1 MNLNKLVERYEIAER
16 IFTENIE
23 SIELDQNDTFE
34 NEVEPLNGN
43 DRFEEIRSSNNSNE
57 KPSHYPDWV

>member
-1 MNLNKLVERYEIAER
+1 MNLNKLVERHEIAER

-23 SIELDQNDTFE
+23 SFELDQNDTFE

-43 DRFEEIRSSNNSNE
+43 DRFEEIRSSNSSNE
-57 KPSHYPDWV
+57 IPFHYPDWV

>member
-34 NEVEPLNGN
+34 NEAEPLNGN

-57 KPSHYPDWV
+57 IPSHYPDWV